1 MSRSRSLMP
10 CLLAM
15 LILGELARP
24 PLVAAHDDGKVV
36 TVRCDKGRTIGH
48 ALAEHK
54 GSLTIRVVGVCEE
67 HVAVDRD
74 DVSLVAGGTGAGIH
88 GPDTGTNTVTVTGS
102 RFLLDGLS
110 VTGGRNGIVVTG
122 GSGAELRNCRVASA
136 AGAGIAAG
144 IGILFFQGASGAVD
158 ACEVTGNPADGMM
171 IDGGLAVL
179 TNNRFT
185 ANGRNGVFV
194 FGGSSVRIG
203 LTNGFAVGPNV
214 ISDNGGNGL
223 HITQGSLA
231 LVYGNTISG
240 NGVNPASPVGR
251 FGVILFLS
259 RADLIGGNSITGN
272 FGSGVALFS
281 STAFIGDPGFGL
293 PFTNVIS
300 GNSTAAPGAGV
311 SAGIASSVV
320 LRAATLDA
328 NNGAGVSLSERST
341 AVLFS
346 ASVTNNTANG
356 VQLIQGSGVV
366 FRPIA
371 PLSVLSGNTGF
382 DLKCF
387 DGESSITT
395 GYADSPTMDGC
406 TGF

>member
-1 MSRSRSLMP
+1 MTRSRSLVLW
-10 CLLAM
+10 LLAM
-15 LILGELARP
+15 LFLPALALP
-24 PLVAAHDDGKVV
+24 PLVEAGDRPKVV
-36 TVRCDKGRTIGH
+36 TVRCDKGKTISNT
-48 ALAEHK
+48 LAEHK
-54 GSLTIRVVGVCEE
+54 GPLTISVVGVCEE
-67 HVAVDRD
+67 HVTVDRD
-74 DVSLVAGGTGAGIH
+74 DVSLVAGGAGAGIH
-88 GPDTGTNTVTVTGS
+88 GPDAGTNTVAVTGN

-110 VTGGRNGIVVTG
+110 VTGGRNGLVVSG
-122 GSGAELRNCRVASA
+122 GSRADIRNCRVASA

-214 ISDNGGNGL
+214 ISDNGGNGI
-223 HITQGSLA
+223 HITQGAMA

-240 NGVNPASPVGR
+240 NGANPASPVGR
-251 FGVILFLS
+251 FGVIVFLS

-272 FGSGVALFS
+272 FGTGIALFS
-281 STAFIGDPGFGL
+281 SSAFIGDPGFGL
-293 PFTNVIS
+293 PFANVIR
-300 GNSTAAPGAGV
+300 GNSIAAPGAGV

-320 LRAATLDA
+320 LRAATIDA
-328 NNGAGVSLSERST
+328 NNGAGVALSERST

-346 ASVTNNTANG
+346 ASVTGNTANG
-356 VQLIQGSGVV
+356 VQLIQGSAVV
-366 FRPIA
+366 FRPFA
-371 PLSVLSGNTGF
+371 PLSVVSSNTGF

-387 DGESSITT
+387 DGESSITGPT
-395 GYADSPTMDGC
+395 DDSPTSDGC